1 VLHENVQMMKTVLLV
16 DDNQELVSLYCRM
29 LAMMGYVSMAAKGGR
44 ECQEIL
50 EEKIPDAILL
60 DVMMEPIDGWET
72 LRMIR
77 KREDCLLTPVIML
90 TARSPQPREILYCG
104 DFMDG
109 YIMKPVTKTN
119 LEQELQQL
127 WDRCDLIQTHLEKF
141 RNMGASAADAQDY
154 MRSMRACVSL
164 TQVLKTLTPPYL
176 SGGDNEPMDSM
187 VNEEIVRIKE
197 RLEEK
202 KERIR
207 MYQAKLG

>member
-1 VLHENVQMMKTVLLV
+1 MKTVLLV
-16 DDNQELVSLYCRM
+16 DDNPELVSLYCRM
-29 LAMMGYVSMAAKGGR
+29 LSMMGYASLAAKGGR

-60 DVMMEPIDGWET
+60 DVMMEPVNGWET

-77 KREDCLLTPVIML
+77 KRKDCLLTPVIML
-90 TARSPQPREILYCG
+90 TARSPQPREVLYCG

-119 LEQELQQL
+119 LEWQLQQL

-141 RNMGASAADAQDY
+141 RNMGVSGEDAKDY

-164 TQVLKTLTPPYL
+164 TQVLKTLTSPYL
-176 SGGDNEPMDSM
+176 SGADKEGIDDMA
-187 VNEEIVRIKE
+187 NEEIVCIKE

-207 MYQAKLG
+207 TYHAMLGQDQIT